1 MCNAELGGI
10 DHTQRA
16 VHVYYDRLRESER
29 MPICTTD
36 EVGRAQHRNYQTK
49 EDAEAGVCRVRFP
62 VGIEE
67 DGSQHNGGTAQPRHG
82 DGQATC

>member
-10 DHTQRA
+10 DHTKRA

-36 EVGRAQHRNYQTK
+36 EAGGAQHRNYQTK
-49 EDAEAGVCRVRFP
+49 EDAEAGVCRVWIP
-62 VGIEE
+62 IGIKE
-67 DGSQHNGGTAQPRHG
+67 DGTPYYVGAAQS
-82 DGQATC
+82 